1 MSQKFSL
8 FLCSVCFISLSGLQ
22 RALVESYI
30 LILITTINIK
40 ANNIGMLKMKALVL
54 SGGKGTRLRPL
65 TFTCAKQLIPVAN
78 KPILGYVLDQVA
90 ETGINDVG
98 IITAPETSDYVKE
111 YVKDGSEW
119 NFNTVYIAQEPLGL
133 AHAVKTAQTFLADDS
148 FVMCLGDN
156 VTGQGVKTFVQK
168 FKKENLDALIILK
181 EVDEPSNFGIAQL
194 DPKGNIIKLVEKP
207 KTPIGNLAIIGTYL
221 FSNKIHQAIKR
232 IKPSWRGELEI
243 TDAIQEMIN
252 LGFKVKAEI
261 LDSWW
266 LDTGKKDDILSA
278 NAKILDE
285 YIERDIRGKVT
296 NSTIDGRVKIDTE
309 ATILNST
316 IRGPCI
322 IGKNALIEDSFIGPY
337 TSIGE
342 NSHIINSLMEYCVIL
357 ENVTVKDVER
367 LDESLIGKNA
377 KVTKNTKNKT
387 IKLHIGDYSEVE
399 V

>member
-1 MSQKFSL
+1 
-8 FLCSVCFISLSGLQ
+8 
-22 RALVESYI
+22 
-30 LILITTINIK
+30 
-40 ANNIGMLKMKALVL
+40 MKALVL

-90 ETGINDVG
+90 ETNIKDVG

-119 NFNTVYIAQEPLGL
+119 NFKIVYIPQEPLGL
-133 AHAVKTAQTFLADDS
+133 AHAVKTAQPFLAEDS

-156 VTGQGVKTFVQK
+156 VTGQGINTFVQK

-181 EVDEPSNFGIAQL
+181 EVDEPSSFGIAQL
-194 DPKGNIIKLVEKP
+194 DTKGNITKLVEKP
-207 KTPIGNLAIIGTYL
+207 KTPMGNLAIIGTYL
-221 FSNKIHQAIKR
+221 FSSKIHQAIKR

-252 LGFKVKAEI
+252 LCFKVKAEI
-261 LDSWW
+261 LNSWW

-278 NAKILDE
+278 NAKILDA
-285 YIERDIRGKVT
+285 YIQRDIRGTVT
-296 NSTIDGRVKIDTE
+296 NSIIDGRVKVDTE

-322 IGKNALIEDSFIGPY
+322 IGKKALIENSFIGPY
-337 TSIGE
+337 TSIGD
-342 NSHIINSLMEYCVIL
+342 NSKIFNSTLQYCVLL
-357 ENVTVKDVER
+357 ENVTIKDVER
-367 LDESLIGKNA
+367 LEDSLVGKNA
-377 KVTKNTKNKT
+377 KVTRNQRNRT